1 MRRLVVPLLCL
12 EPASALRG
20 PCAVGRPSRARIPRC
35 AAPDPL
41 RDVARWCVE
50 RDSSDIMVSVS
61 EAATTS
67 GLLRDFWHVAAEMGQ
82 AETAQQRIL
91 AYPRWTAPDSRATFG
106 RILNHLSRA
115 SEVCEYVGENLY
127 YSARHPATPAED
139 EAPAPCPLFILR
151 SRPADGVVFE
161 DDDVS
166 L

>member
-1 MRRLVVPLLCL
+1 MRRLVGPLLCL
-12 EPASALRG
+12 MPARALRG
-20 PCAVGRPSRARIPRC
+20 PCAVGGPSRARIPRC
-35 AAPDPL
+35 VAPDPL

-50 RDSSDIMVSVS
+50 RDSPDITVSVS

-82 AETAQQRIL
+82 AETAQQRVV

-115 SEVCEYVGENLY
+115 SEVCG
-127 YSARHPATPAED
+127 PTPAR
-139 EAPAPCPLFILR
+139 AAWMPSR
-151 SRPADGVVFE
+151 SPG
-161 DDDVS
+161 